1 MEYVWEIVLT
11 VLCLMGLGLL
21 VWCLLGRLVCPVP
34 GQEVLAVLEG
44 QGDGGG
50 LEQSVRALMWLRS
63 LGLLHCPV
71 VIVDLGWTGRAW
83 RWPSGSPCAG
93 RWWTCTARRMGRRRI
108 DTREEVP
115 KIGGRQRAGT
125 GGGHRGLFDLSE

>member
-44 QGDGGG
+44 QGTEGDWSS
-50 LEQSVRALMWLRS
+50 SVRALDVAAEPGPAALPGGHRGPGS
-63 LGLLHCPV
+63 GP
-71 VIVDLGWTGRAW
+71 GRAG
-83 RWPSGSPCAG
+83 RWPSGCAL
-93 RWWTCTARRMGRRRI
+93 RWPVVVLWTARRI
-108 DTREEVP
+108 CL
-115 KIGGRQRAGT
+115 AA
-125 GGGHRGLFDLSE
+125 